1 MYSKGGGYGGRSPV
15 GFLLSDELVGEPI
28 DSVPRSGAGDSISV
42 TVRFR
47 LLRKF
52 EFCLNESII
61 KKMRLHGI
69 WIVPKSCSFPSATTS
84 FYGASGN
91 NSRSTPRSDSMYS
104 KGGGYG
110 GRSAVGFLL
119 SDELVGEPINSVPR
133 SRAGDSISVTVR
145 FRPLSER
152 EYHKGDEI
160 AWYLDGDVHVR
171 NEYNPRWWWFRRW
184 LLVV

>member
-42 TVRFR
+42 TVSEREYHKEDEIAWYLDR
-47 LLRKF
+47 S
-52 EFCLNESII
+52 EI
-61 KKMRLHGI
+61 
-69 WIVPKSCSFPSATTS
+69 CSFPSATTS

-91 NSRSTPRSDSMYS
+91 SSRSTPRSDSMYS

-171 NEYNPRWWWFRRW
+171 NEDGGGSEGGYLWCRW
-184 LLVV
+184 VVVGG